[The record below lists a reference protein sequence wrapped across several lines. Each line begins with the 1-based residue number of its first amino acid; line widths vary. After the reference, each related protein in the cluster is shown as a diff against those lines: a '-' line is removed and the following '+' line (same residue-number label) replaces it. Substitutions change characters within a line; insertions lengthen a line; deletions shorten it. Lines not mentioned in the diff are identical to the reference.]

1 MADNLIYHAIT
12 MSTTTQTHLS
22 NDELRRY
29 GRHLTLPE
37 VGKAGQVKLKE
48 SSVLIVGAGGLGS
61 PVAMYLA
68 AAGVGRIGLV
78 DFDEVEASNL
88 QRQLLHGTSDV
99 GRPKLQSARE
109 RLSELNPHV
118 EIELHEVQLTSD
130 NALEIIDQYDIV
142 ADGTDNFPTRYL
154 INDACVLTN
163 TPNVYASIFRFEG
176 QVSVFATP
184 DGPCYRC
191 AYPEPPP
198 PGLVPSCAEGGVLG
212 VLPGLV
218 GTLQAAEVVKMLL
231 GIGEPLI
238 GRLLLIDT
246 LPMTF
251 RTLNI
256 RKNPDCPICGDNP
269 TQTELIDYE
278 AFCGIPMQQNGE
290 TEQDM
295 PSVPETTV
303 HEFNERRKAGTA
315 PFLLDVRKPR
325 EADIAAMGAD
335 QLIPIDELA
344 DRLDELK
351 ADKNDE
357 VVIHCRSGARSAKAT
372 RLLLQHGFTDVKNL
386 AGGILAWSEEIDQS
400 VPQY

>member
-1 MADNLIYHAIT
+1 MA
-12 MSTTTQTHLS
+12 TTTQSAPPALS
-22 NDELRRY
+22 TDEVQRY

-37 VGKAGQVKLKE
+37 VGKAGQEKLKA

-61 PVAMYLA
+61 PAAMYLA
-68 AAGVGRIGLV
+68 AAGIGRIGLV
-78 DFDEVEASNL
+78 DFDTVEASNL

-99 GRPKLQSARE
+99 GRSKLASAQD
-109 RLSELNPHV
+109 RLRDLNPHV
-118 EIELHEVQLTSD
+118 EIELHETQLTSE
-130 NALEIIDQYDIV
+130 NALGIVDGYDIV

-154 INDACVLTN
+154 INDACVLTG

-176 QVSVFATP
+176 QVSVFGTSE
-184 DGPCYRC
+184 GPCYRC

-218 GTLQAAEVVKMLL
+218 GTLQATEVIKMLL
-231 GIGEPLI
+231 GIGDPLI

-251 RTLNI
+251 RTLKI
-256 RKNPDCPICGDNP
+256 QKNPDCPVCGDEP

-278 AFCGIPMQQNGE
+278 AFCGIPAQNG
-290 TEQDM
+290 TDDTM
-295 PSVPETTV
+295 HTVPETTV
-303 HEFNERRKAGTA
+303 TDLHARREAGTS
-315 PFLLDVRKPR
+315 PFVLDVRKPS
-325 EADIAAMGAD
+325 EAEIASLGAD
-335 QLIPIDELA
+335 QLIPVDELP

-351 ADKNDE
+351 ATKDDE
-357 VVIHCRSGARSAKAT
+357 IVIHCRSGSRSAKAT
-372 RLLLQHGFTDVKNL
+372 QLLLDQGYTDVKNL
-386 AGGILAWSEEIDQS
+386 AGGILAWSEEIDSS